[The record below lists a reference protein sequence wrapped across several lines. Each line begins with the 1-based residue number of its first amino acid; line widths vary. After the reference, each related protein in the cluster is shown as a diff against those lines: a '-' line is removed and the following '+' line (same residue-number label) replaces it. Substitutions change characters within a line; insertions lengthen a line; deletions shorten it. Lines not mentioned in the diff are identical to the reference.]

1 MAIILHQTVRDYLS
15 DENINKRLLKETEAA
30 EFFSMNIEDLRM
42 FASAAG
48 AVYRFSR
55 MILVNKNRLEAY
67 MKHIYK
73 VPNTGKY
80 VQKKMVRVGEGSII
94 YSIGHHRFIEMARA
108 AGAVYKING
117 SVFISLEAFDE
128 YIEQFREEKVPMK
141 NPLWRK
147 ED

>member
-1 MAIILHQTVRDYLS
+1 MATILHQTVRDYIHN
-15 DENINKRLLKETEAA
+15 ENNIKRFLREDDAA
-30 EFFSMNIEDLRM
+30 VYFSMNKEELNI

-48 AVYRFSR
+48 AIYRFSR
-55 MILVNKNRLEAY
+55 IVLISRKRLEDY

-80 VQKKMVRVGEGSII
+80 VQKKMVRIGEGSII
-94 YSIGHHRFIEMARA
+94 YSIGHHRFIEMARD

-117 SVFISLEAFDE
+117 SVFISLERFDE
-128 YIEQFREEKVPMK
+128 YLEQFREARVPMK

>member
-1 MAIILHQTVRDYLS
+1 MSTIRNQTVRDYIHNE
-15 DENINKRLLKETEAA
+15 DICKRFMKVDDA
-30 EFFSMNIEDLRM
+30 EEYFSMSKEELM
-42 FASAAG
+42 VYASAAG
-48 AVYRFSR
+48 AIYKFCR
-55 MILVNKNRLEAY
+55 MVLINKIALEAY

-80 VQKKMVRVGEGSII
+80 VEKKMVRIGEGSII
-94 YSIGHHRFIEMARA
+94 YSIGHHRFIEMARD

-117 SVFISLEAFDE
+117 SVFVSLELFDE
-128 YIEQFREEKVPMK
+128 YLEQYHEQRVPMK

>member
-1 MAIILHQTVRDYLS
+1 MAKILHQTVRDYIHH
-15 DENINKRLLKETEAA
+15 ENICKRFLRAEDAA
-30 EFFSMNIEDLRM
+30 EFFSLNIEELM
-42 FASAAG
+42 IFASAAG
-48 AVYRFSR
+48 AIYRFSR
-55 MILVNKNRLEAY
+55 IVLINKKRLEEY

-80 VQKKMVRVGEGSII
+80 VQKKMVRIGEGSMI

-117 SVFISLEAFDE
+117 SVFISLELFDE
-128 YIEQFREEKVPMK
+128 YIEQFREERVPMK

-147 ED
+147 DD